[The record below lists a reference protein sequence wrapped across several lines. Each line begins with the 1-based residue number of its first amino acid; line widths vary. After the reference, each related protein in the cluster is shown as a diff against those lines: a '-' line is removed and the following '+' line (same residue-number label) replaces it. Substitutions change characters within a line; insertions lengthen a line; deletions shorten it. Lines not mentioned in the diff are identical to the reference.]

1 MAPHRAI
8 GRLALNNGYADFR
21 PTDRVAF
28 ASNPAFDA
36 STMEVWATL
45 INGGSVVVVD
55 QATLLDPQ
63 RFKRWLEDHA
73 ISVLWLTAGL
83 FHQYADALAQPF
95 ARLRILITGGDVVD
109 PRVAA
114 RVLERSPPQRL
125 LNGYGPTET
134 TTFAATC
141 QIREVAASATSI
153 PIGRPISNAR
163 IYILDR
169 HCEPVPI
176 GAAGEIHIG
185 GAGVARGYLNRP
197 ELTAERFIASPF
209 VDGDRLYR
217 TGDLGRYRR
226 DGTIEFLGRNDFQ
239 VKIRGFRIEPGEIEA
254 RLAEHPGVREA
265 VVLAREDAPG
275 DKRLVA
281 YTTTRPD
288 AAPPGAEALRA
299 HLAASL
305 PEYMVPAAYVAL
317 DALPLTANGK
327 LDRQALPAPDS
338 SAFAA
343 RGYEPPVGETE
354 ERLALIWAEVLK
366 LERVG
371 RRDNFFELGGHS
383 LLAIRLLS
391 RTGAIF
397 NTNLPLS
404 TVFHSPTIAAL
415 AEVLQNQSAPSKWFS
430 LVPIRR
436 EGSRPPLFCIEVIGV
451 EFFELMGA
459 DQPIYNLRFGVG
471 SPSGSIL
478 RLPMIEAL
486 AAHYIEELRAVQPSG
501 PYFLIGYS
509 WGGLVAYEMAQQLTA
524 SGEAV
529 ELVALVDTLLPV
541 ALKHSFGDRAVRII
555 SYPPS
560 KFFEKLKYKVKTR
573 LTRKSLRYNAQLT
586 LRKWRYGSTYYR
598 PDFFDVETV
607 YTVMRAY
614 RPSRYS
620 GKVIFFKAAENSVLP
635 YGFHQSSEMEWKR
648 LVGRGLEIE
657 QVLLRS
663 RNDHEGS
670 IRRADRSQ
678 DQSRHGQGDK
688 ARPADKRRSS
698 RTRGTFSRRCY
709 IFIDRPADEPNAM
722 RPSLPG
728 RKRAH
733 EFADSLCR
741 FQTSASQHKHGRLT
755 GLNDAAFQQSGER
768 GGGDGGGRL
777 HIEADPAQ
785 FEQSFFDLNFRNCDG
800 RAAGTPHG
808 GQDFAGPHRLRDRRA
823 VRDCRTDLNW
833 HKIAGPGLEACVK
846 RRAILR
852 LRSEQPGPICDLAA
866 A

>member
-1 MAPHRAI
+1 MPF
-8 GRLALNNGYADFR
+8 GR
-21 PTDRVAF
+21 
-28 ASNPAFDA
+28 
-36 STMEVWATL
+36 
-45 INGGSVVVVD
+45 
-55 QATLLDPQ
+55 
-63 RFKRWLEDHA
+63 
-73 ISVLWLTAGL
+73 
-83 FHQYADALAQPF
+83 
-95 ARLRILITGGDVVD
+95 
-109 PRVAA
+109 
-114 RVLERSPPQRL
+114 
-125 LNGYGPTET
+125 
-134 TTFAATC
+134 
-141 QIREVAASATSI
+141 
-153 PIGRPISNAR
+153 GRPHH
-163 IYILDR
+163 

-265 VVLAREDAPG
+265 VVLPREDAPG

-281 YTTTRPD
+281 YTTTRPG

-354 ERLALIWAEVLK
+354 ERLALIWADVLK

-383 LLAIRLLS
+383 LLAVRLLS

-415 AEVLQNQSAPSKWFS
+415 AEALQSQSAPSKWFS
-430 LVPIRR
+430 LVPIQR

-478 RLPMIEAL
+478 QLPMIEAL

-529 ELVALVDTLLPV
+529 ELVALVDTLLPL
-541 ALKHSFGDRAVRII
+541 ALKHSFGDRAVKII

-573 LTRKSLRYNAQLT
+573 LTGKSLKYNAQLT

-598 PDFFDVETV
+598 PDSFDVETI

-620 GKVIFFKAAENSVLP
+620 GKVIFFKAAENLVLP

-648 LVGRGLEIE
+648 LVGRGLKIE
-657 QVLLRS
+657 QLPC
-663 RNDHEGS
+663 DHATIMKGPYV
-670 IRRADRSQ
+670 A
-678 DQSRHGQGDK
+678 K
-688 ARPADKRRSS
+688 
-698 RTRGTFSRRCY
+698 
-709 IFIDRPADEPNAM
+709 M
-722 RPSLPG
+722 
-728 RKRAH
+728 AH
-733 EFADSLCR
+733 
-741 FQTSASQHKHGRLT
+741 K
-755 GLNDAAFQQSGER
+755 
-768 GGGDGGGRL
+768 
-777 HIEADPAQ
+777 I
-785 FEQSFFDLNFRNCDG
+785 
-800 RAAGTPHG
+800 RAAM
-808 GQDFAGPHRLRDRRA
+808 DRAINSDRRTKDEVRARAEHSADA
-823 VRDCRTDLNW
+823 V
-833 HKIAGPGLEACVK
+833 A
-846 RRAILR
+846 
-852 LRSEQPGPICDLAA
+852 SS
-866 A
+866 

>member
-383 LLAIRLLS
+383 LLAIRLLFEN
-391 RTGAIF
+391 RRAIF
-397 NTNLPLS
+397 NTNLPLAS
-404 TVFHSPTIAAL
+404 VFRPPTIAAL
-415 AEVLQNQSAPSKWFS
+415 AHALDPKSRHPSDCVGGS
-430 LVPIRR
+430 DPSR
-436 EGSRPPLFCIEVIGV
+436 EGSRPPLFCIDTSSSASLGRHLGRRHSVYGLSV
-451 EFFELMGA
+451 WPG
-459 DQPIYNLRFGVG
+459 R
-471 SPSGSIL
+471 
-478 RLPMIEAL
+478 
-486 AAHYIEELRAVQPSG
+486 
-501 PYFLIGYS
+501 
-509 WGGLVAYEMAQQLTA
+509 GGLR
-524 SGEAV
+524 SG
-529 ELVALVDTLLPV
+529 T
-541 ALKHSFGDRAVRII
+541 HI
-555 SYPPS
+555 
-560 KFFEKLKYKVKTR
+560 
-573 LTRKSLRYNAQLT
+573 
-586 LRKWRYGSTYYR
+586 
-598 PDFFDVETV
+598 
-607 YTVMRAY
+607 
-614 RPSRYS
+614 
-620 GKVIFFKAAENSVLP
+620 
-635 YGFHQSSEMEWKR
+635 
-648 LVGRGLEIE
+648 GLQKIE
-657 QVLLRS
+657 S
-663 RNDHEGS
+663 
-670 IRRADRSQ
+670 
-678 DQSRHGQGDK
+678 
-688 ARPADKRRSS
+688 
-698 RTRGTFSRRCY
+698 
-709 IFIDRPADEPNAM
+709 
-722 RPSLPG
+722 
-728 RKRAH
+728 
-733 EFADSLCR
+733 
-741 FQTSASQHKHGRLT
+741 
-755 GLNDAAFQQSGER
+755 
-768 GGGDGGGRL
+768 
-777 HIEADPAQ
+777 
-785 FEQSFFDLNFRNCDG
+785 
-800 RAAGTPHG
+800 
-808 GQDFAGPHRLRDRRA
+808 
-823 VRDCRTDLNW
+823 
-833 HKIAGPGLEACVK
+833 
-846 RRAILR
+846 
-852 LRSEQPGPICDLAA
+852 LAA
-866 A
+866 ALHRPDAVRAAIRPLFR

>member
-141 QIREVAASATSI
+141 QIREVAASATNI

-265 VVLAREDAPG
+265 VVLPREDAPG

-354 ERLALIWAEVLK
+354 ERLALIWADVLK

-371 RRDNFFELGGHS
+371 RHDNFFELGGHS
-383 LLAIRLLS
+383 LLGHPSDVRES
-391 RTGAIF
+391 GRIF
-397 NTNLPLS
+397 GKTLPLS

-415 AEVLQNQSAPSKWFS
+415 AEVLQIQSAPSRWFS
-430 LVPIRR
+430 
-436 EGSRPPLFCIEVIGV
+436 
-451 EFFELMGA
+451 
-459 DQPIYNLRFGVG
+459 VG
-471 SPSGSIL
+471 S
-478 RLPMIEAL
+478 
-486 AAHYIEELRAVQPSG
+486 
-501 PYFLIGYS
+501 
-509 WGGLVAYEMAQQLTA
+509 
-524 SGEAV
+524 
-529 ELVALVDTLLPV
+529 
-541 ALKHSFGDRAVRII
+541 
-555 SYPPS
+555 
-560 KFFEKLKYKVKTR
+560 
-573 LTRKSLRYNAQLT
+573 
-586 LRKWRYGSTYYR
+586 
-598 PDFFDVETV
+598 
-607 YTVMRAY
+607 
-614 RPSRYS
+614 
-620 GKVIFFKAAENSVLP
+620 
-635 YGFHQSSEMEWKR
+635 
-648 LVGRGLEIE
+648 
-657 QVLLRS
+657 
-663 RNDHEGS
+663 
-670 IRRADRSQ
+670 
-678 DQSRHGQGDK
+678 
-688 ARPADKRRSS
+688 
-698 RTRGTFSRRCY
+698 
-709 IFIDRPADEPNAM
+709 
-722 RPSLPG
+722 
-728 RKRAH
+728 
-733 EFADSLCR
+733 
-741 FQTSASQHKHGRLT
+741 
-755 GLNDAAFQQSGER
+755 
-768 GGGDGGGRL
+768 
-777 HIEADPAQ
+777 DPARG
-785 FEQSFFDLNFRNCDG
+785 F
-800 RAAGTPHG
+800 
-808 GQDFAGPHRLRDRRA
+808 
-823 VRDCRTDLNW
+823 
-833 HKIAGPGLEACVK
+833 
-846 RRAILR
+846 
-852 LRSEQPGPICDLAA
+852 
-866 A
+866 

>member
-1 MAPHRAI
+1 
-8 GRLALNNGYADFR
+8 
-21 PTDRVAF
+21 
-28 ASNPAFDA
+28 
-36 STMEVWATL
+36 
-45 INGGSVVVVD
+45 
-55 QATLLDPQ
+55 
-63 RFKRWLEDHA
+63 
-73 ISVLWLTAGL
+73 
-83 FHQYADALAQPF
+83 
-95 ARLRILITGGDVVD
+95 
-109 PRVAA
+109 
-114 RVLERSPPQRL
+114 
-125 LNGYGPTET
+125 
-134 TTFAATC
+134 
-141 QIREVAASATSI
+141 
-153 PIGRPISNAR
+153 
-163 IYILDR
+163 
-169 HCEPVPI
+169 
-176 GAAGEIHIG
+176 
-185 GAGVARGYLNRP
+185 
-197 ELTAERFIASPF
+197 
-209 VDGDRLYR
+209 
-217 TGDLGRYRR
+217 
-226 DGTIEFLGRNDFQ
+226 
-239 VKIRGFRIEPGEIEA
+239 
-254 RLAEHPGVREA
+254 VREA
-265 VVLAREDAPG
+265 VVLPREDTPG

-343 RGYEPPVGETE
+343 RGYEPPVGQTE
-354 ERLALIWAEVLK
+354 ERLARIWADVLK

-391 RTGAIF
+391 RTGAVF

-430 LVPIRR
+430 LVPIQR

-451 EFFELMGA
+451 EFFELIGA

-471 SPSGSIL
+471 SPSGSVL
-478 RLPMIEAL
+478 QLPMIEAL

-598 PDFFDVETV
+598 PDSFDVETI

-635 YGFHQSSEMEWKR
+635 YGFHESSEMEWNR

-657 QVLLRS
+657 QVS
-663 RNDHEGS
+663 CDHATIMKGPVAS
-670 IRRADRSQ
+670 
-678 DQSRHGQGDK
+678 
-688 ARPADKRRSS
+688 
-698 RTRGTFSRRCY
+698 TRY
-709 IFIDRPADEPNAM
+709 V
-722 RPSLPG
+722 
-728 RKRAH
+728 
-733 EFADSLCR
+733 R
-741 FQTSASQHKHGRLT
+741 FR
-755 GLNDAAFQQSGER
+755 
-768 GGGDGGGRL
+768 
-777 HIEADPAQ
+777 
-785 FEQSFFDLNFRNCDG
+785 
-800 RAAGTPHG
+800 
-808 GQDFAGPHRLRDRRA
+808 
-823 VRDCRTDLNW
+823 
-833 HKIAGPGLEACVK
+833 
-846 RRAILR
+846 
-852 LRSEQPGPICDLAA
+852 
-866 A
+866 